1 MGECP
6 NLEDV
11 CKWMELAEEYSQ
23 HKEYLNAIYENFRNI
38 DDTETTLE
46 NGFSGYES
54 FEQYTNERADEDLE
68 ALKLDKSFLGQYF
81 DYDKHKQA
89 LSHDYTVYD
98 HPSKPEVF
106 IAPNH

>member
-1 MGECP
+1 MGEYP

-23 HKEYLNAIYENFRNI
+23 HKEYLNAIYDNFKNV

-54 FEQYTNERADEDLE
+54 FEQYANERATKTFSVVSD
-68 ALKLDKSFLGQYF
+68 
-81 DYDKHKQA
+81 
-89 LSHDYTVYD
+89 
-98 HPSKPEVF
+98 
-106 IAPNH
+106 